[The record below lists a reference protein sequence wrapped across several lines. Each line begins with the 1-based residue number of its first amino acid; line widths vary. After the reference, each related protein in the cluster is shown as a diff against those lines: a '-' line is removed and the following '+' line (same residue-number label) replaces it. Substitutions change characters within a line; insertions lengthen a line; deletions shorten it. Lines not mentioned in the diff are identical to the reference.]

1 LDSKSSGEQEPP
13 VYSIGGVARMLDMP
27 ASTLRAWEERYGMIT
42 PARSEGSQRLYSR
55 SEVERLRFIKAQ
67 VDSGA
72 TAADAHRMLAQALRA
87 GGLSAIL
94 PGRPDERRP
103 LVLLAEQDLY
113 AARLAE
119 YFLRTEGYDMAIAR
133 DATQA
138 LLQFDERSPDV
149 VVIDLLISGGAGF
162 RLVADFAQQGV
173 AQVIAVAAINGAEEA
188 LRRGAAAFMLK
199 PLESLQLVSTIKDL
213 LRTSAILRPHSAKP
227 AEL

>member
-1 LDSKSSGEQEPP
+1 
-13 VYSIGGVARMLDMP
+13 
-27 ASTLRAWEERYGMIT
+27 MIT

-72 TAADAHRMLAQALRA
+72 TAADAHRMLAEALRA
-87 GGLSAIL
+87 GGVPVTPPA
-94 PGRPDERRP
+94 RPDERRP
-103 LVLLAEQDLY
+103 LVLMAEQDPY
-113 AARLAE
+113 AASLAE
-119 YFLRTEGYDMAIAR
+119 YFLRTEGYEVAIAF

-138 LLQFDERSPDV
+138 KLQFDERSPDV

-162 RLVADFAQQGV
+162 RLVADFAQHGI

-188 LRRGAAAFMLK
+188 LRCGAAAFMLK

-213 LRTSAILRPHSAKP
+213 LRTSAILRPHRGQP